1 MKSKRKWLAGILS
14 VVMTMTFMPTYAFAG
29 EAAEGGTDADA
40 VWTVKNADGKVVGNY
55 NEMQDAV
62 DAFKTTVK
70 TDEEDNTSWG
80 KIILNHDA
88 SGSGVLLETEN
99 EDSYWFQYDFDFNG
113 HTYTIEEGTE
123 TGPGGEET
131 YIVGIYDRTYKEW
144 AFQNGTLKIENS
156 AAGIDGES
164 VQLNNFNV
172 DASNATG
179 CTEVMNLQGTVDIKG
194 NSSVKAAPGKK
205 SSRN

>member
-29 EAAEGGTDADA
+29 EAAEGGADADA

-88 SGSGVLLETEN
+88 SGSGVLDGVKLLWSFWLTELN
-99 EDSYWFQYDFDFNG
+99 SKCFHLICHG
-113 HTYTIEEGTE
+113 LCHTFSSEPES
-123 TGPGGEET
+123 
-131 YIVGIYDRTYKEW
+131 
-144 AFQNGTLKIENS
+144 QN
-156 AAGIDGES
+156 
-164 VQLNNFNV
+164 FH
-172 DASNATG
+172 
-179 CTEVMNLQGTVDIKG
+179 
-194 NSSVKAAPGKK
+194 P
-205 SSRN
+205 

>member
-29 EAAEGGTDADA
+29 EAAEGGADADA

-99 EDSYWFQYDFDFNG
+99 EDSYWF
-113 HTYTIEEGTE
+113 
-123 TGPGGEET
+123 
-131 YIVGIYDRTYKEW
+131 
-144 AFQNGTLKIENS
+144 
-156 AAGIDGES
+156 
-164 VQLNNFNV
+164 
-172 DASNATG
+172 
-179 CTEVMNLQGTVDIKG
+179 
-194 NSSVKAAPGKK
+194 
-205 SSRN
+205 